1 MQLLCGTGKKH
12 SLIETVGIK
21 MTSLN
26 QDIKDKLARL
36 NVLEKVIV
44 ANVVIF
50 VIGHLLKLILSL
62 PKNASLTWL
71 ELPSGFGNFILRPW
85 TIITYAFAHYDIFHL
100 GFNMLLLYFVGRMF
114 LNLFSSKM
122 ALNVYFLGAIFGG
135 VIYLLFYDFLPKSR
149 IGALVG
155 ASAGVT
161 AVLIFLCA
169 YMPNKEVR
177 IFTFS
182 LKLWY
187 IGAAFVVLDV
197 LRLLGDNGGGYL
209 AHLGGALLGFLY
221 AKQLAKG
228 NDIGKGFE
236 KLMDNI
242 IGFFKFKK
250 KSPLKTVH
258 KNKSKVGGY
267 TKADFNEFNNQKKI
281 DIILDK
287 ISKSGYDSLTTE
299 EKDFLFRAGK

>member
-1 MQLLCGTGKKH
+1 
-12 SLIETVGIK
+12 

-26 QDIKDKLARL
+26 QDIKKKLSRL
-36 NVLEKVIV
+36 NVLEKIIVINVIV
-44 ANVVIF
+44 F
-50 VIGHLLKLILSL
+50 LLGLVFS
-62 PKNASLTWL
+62 PFMSWF
-71 ELPSGFGNFILRPW
+71 ELPNEFSKFILKPW
-85 TIITYAFAHYDIFHL
+85 SIITYAFLHSGWSHII
-100 GFNMLLLYFVGRMF
+100 FNMILLYFVASMF

-122 ALNVYFLGAIFGG
+122 ALNLYFLGGICGAIL
-135 VIYLLFYDFLPKSR
+135 YLLFYDFLPKSSPNDV
-149 IGALVG
+149 LVG
-155 ASAGVT
+155 ASASVI

-182 LKLWY
+182 IKLWY
-187 IGAAFVVLDV
+187 IGAFFVALDV
-197 LRLLGDNGGGYL
+197 LRLFGENGGGYL
-209 AHLGGALLGFLY
+209 AHLGGALLGFVY
-221 AKQLAKG
+221 AKQLTKG
-228 NDIGKGFE
+228 HDIGKGFE
-236 KLMDNI
+236 KLMDTI
-242 IGFFKFKK
+242 VGFFKYKK

-281 DIILDK
+281 DVILDK